1 MVRSYPGMC
10 YPKDQAEREMPTEPD
25 HFPTSE
31 AVQHTFL
38 FADLAGF
45 TAMTEAHGDE
55 VAADAV
61 SDFCRGVRELLP
73 EFEAEQIKSIGDA
86 VMVRVPEASAAIEL
100 AVRLIGEVGTRHGS
114 LAVRVGA
121 HTGSA
126 VQRDGD
132 WFGAT
137 VNLAARVAAA
147 AERGEVLMTEVTR
160 SAAAGAL
167 SEYEIETRPSQTFK
181 NVREQVT
188 VYALTLASQPDVADL
203 PTDPVCRMAV
213 DPNESHER
221 RHQDGVDIH
230 FCSAECA
237 AVFAR
242 HPERYPV
249 DQAAADY
256 RG

>member
-1 MVRSYPGMC
+1 MS
-10 YPKDQAEREMPTEPD
+10 
-25 HFPTSE
+25 TSR
-31 AVQHTFL
+31 HTFL

-73 EFEAEQIKSIGDA
+73 EFDAEEIKSIGDA

-100 AVRLIGEVGTRHGS
+100 AVRLIREVGTRHGS

-121 HTGSA
+121 HTGPA

-132 WFGAT
+132 WFGAA
-137 VNLAARVAAA
+137 VNLAARVAAV
-147 AERGEVLMTEVTR
+147 AERGEVLMTEVTQADAGGTL
-160 SAAAGAL
+160 SAYA
-167 SEYEIETRPSQTFK
+167 IEERPGQRFK
-181 NVREQVT
+181 NIAEPVT

-203 PTDPVCRMAV
+203 PDDPVCRMAV
-213 DPNESHER
+213 DPTEAEAWRTH
-221 RHQDGVDIH
+221 DGVEVY

-237 AVFAR
+237 AVFDR
-242 HPERYPV
+242 HPERY
-249 DQAAADY
+249 A
-256 RG
+256 

>member
-1 MVRSYPGMC
+1 MGLGRPRS
-10 YPKDQAEREMPTEPD
+10 RTE
-25 HFPTSE
+25 
-31 AVQHTFL
+31 HTFL

-61 SDFCRGVRELLP
+61 SDFCSGVRGLLP
-73 EFEAEQIKSIGDA
+73 DFDAEEVKSIGDA
-86 VMVRVPEASAAIEL
+86 VMVRVPEASSAIEL

-126 VQRDGD
+126 VYRDGD
-132 WFGAT
+132 WFGAA
-137 VNLAARVAAA
+137 VNLAARVAAV
-147 AERGEVLMTEVTR
+147 AERGELLMTDATH
-160 SAAAGAL
+160 SAGRRAL
-167 SEYEIETRPSQTFK
+167 SVYEIEKRPSQTFK
-181 NVREQVT
+181 NITEPVT

-213 DPNESHER
+213 DPNEADER
-221 RHQDGVDIH
+221 RTHDGVEIY

-237 AVFAR
+237 AVFDR
-242 HPERYPV
+242 HPERYI
-249 DQAAADY
+249 
-256 RG
+256 